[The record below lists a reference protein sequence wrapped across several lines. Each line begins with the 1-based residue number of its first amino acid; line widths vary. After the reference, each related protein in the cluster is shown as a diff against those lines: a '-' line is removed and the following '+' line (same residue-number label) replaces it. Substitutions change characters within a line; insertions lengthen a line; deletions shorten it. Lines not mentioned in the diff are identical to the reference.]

1 MWRRFLRRGVK
12 RWLDEQVNCEP
23 SEQENKLAGFLL
35 FLFVILWAAAGP
47 PNHP

>member
-1 MWRRFLRRGVK
+1 MWTRCARRSVK
-12 RWLDEQVNCEP
+12 RWLDEQINYEP
-23 SEQENKLAGFLL
+23 SDRENMVTGFIL